1 MNECPAIHAGGGQE
15 NVVILARGTAT
26 KVLKYKQA
34 STKVE
39 VYDLKTGKLP
49 T

>member
-1 MNECPAIHAGGGQE
+1 MS
-15 NVVILARGTAT
+15 LFWRGSTAT

-39 VYDLKTGKLP
+39 VYDLKTGKLQQLYIKTP